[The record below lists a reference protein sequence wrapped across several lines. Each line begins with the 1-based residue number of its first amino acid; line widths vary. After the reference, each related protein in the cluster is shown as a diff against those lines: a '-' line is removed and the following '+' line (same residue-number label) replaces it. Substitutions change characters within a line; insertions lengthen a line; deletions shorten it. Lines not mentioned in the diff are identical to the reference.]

1 MRRTQTEEYWRDEF
15 DVTEEDL
22 GVLYELFL
30 EEGVPRSMAYLAE
43 RLIERRCQE
52 EEAALQKAL
61 EEKGTIYQPRDSYAV
76 GERLFFPA
84 LGGVTGTVVGVR
96 PGENPEVGEFSV
108 IQVELEGT
116 GGVTEFAADFPLPH
130 KLNREEEVLPPAELY
145 RRYGHYLLS
154 NLWERLE
161 ASPDFVHFGDQWFL
175 GGLMAEVHVGHL
187 NIAEA
192 MIDLAGAPLTS
203 EALLEEV
210 DLGEDIP
217 LTARVFSLNYA
228 LARDERFVNV
238 GSHSSPRWF
247 LAYHQVEEE
256 VLA

>member
-22 GVLYELFL
+22 GILYELFL
-30 EEGVPRSMAYLAE
+30 EEGVPRSTDYLAQ
-43 RLIERRCQE
+43 RLMERRCQE
-52 EEAALQKAL
+52 EEEALQKAL
-61 EEKGTIYQPRDSYAV
+61 EGKGTVYQPRDSYAV

-96 PGENPEVGEFSV
+96 PGENPGYGEFSV

-116 GGVTEFAADFPLPH
+116 EGVREFAADFPLPH
-130 KLNREEEVLPPAELY
+130 RLNRDEKVLPPAELY

-175 GGLMAEVHVGHL
+175 GGLMVEVHVGHL

-192 MIDLAGAPLTS
+192 MIDLADAPLTS
-203 EALLEEV
+203 EELLKEME
-210 DLGEDIP
+210 LSEDIP
-217 LTARVFSLNYA
+217 LAARIFSLNYA
-228 LARDERFVNV
+228 LAQDERFVNV
-238 GSHSSPRWF
+238 GSEGSPRWF
-247 LAYHQVEEE
+247 LAYHQAEE
-256 VLA
+256 VVSA